1 MGNPVKHFY
10 EFGPFRFDAEK
21 HRLFRLGEP
30 VPLSPKAAEALSV
43 LLQHAGQLLER
54 ERLMEAV
61 WGETFVEDANLT
73 VAISALRKALGQNS
87 DKTEYIETIP
97 RVGYRFL
104 ADVHDTRE
112 ELAPL
117 VIEKRTLS
125 RTVIEEE
132 LIPSTMTPG
141 PLQLTSG
148 RRFNRWWL
156 LAAGALIVVGL
167 TTFLMRHDRARGNAA
182 APKPINSL
190 AVLPFKPINDAAK
203 TDDEYLGLGLSDSLI
218 TRLSNVKHLTIRP
231 TGAITRFNNPKQDV
245 IAAGKQLQVE
255 SVLDG
260 RIQHDG
266 DRIRVTVQLLRVSDG
281 ATLWADSFDERFTD
295 LLSVQDRISRQVAQ
309 VVSEKLTNED
319 QQQIAKRGTDNAE
332 AFHAY
337 LKGRYAW
344 NKRSDQEL
352 KKAISLFQQA
362 IDLDPTYAAAYA
374 GMAYCYISMGDYLAA
389 PAKEVFPLAKASA
402 MKALEI
408 DDKLPEA
415 HIALAHTRFLFDW
428 DWPNAEK
435 EYLHAVELQPNNAT
449 AHHWYGWFLLA
460 MGRTDE
466 AMREIKRAEELDPL
480 SLIIK
485 ANVGNFY
492 YFARQYDQAIEI
504 QQQVV
509 ETDPNFVQG
518 RRKLAFSLEAK
529 GLEEEAIKQWLKVE
543 EGFGASDEQV
553 EKYRQ
558 VCAKEGIKGYW
569 REALQNDIDSW
580 KHAESTAGA
589 VASYYARLGDRDQAF
604 LWLSRS
610 YESHDPWLVYTNIS
624 PVYDNLRGDP
634 RFNNFLKQ
642 LHLQN

>member
-1 MGNPVKHFY
+1 
-10 EFGPFRFDAEK
+10 RD
-21 HRLFRLGEP
+21 
-30 VPLSPKAAEALSV
+30 
-43 LLQHAGQLLER
+43 
-54 ERLMEAV
+54 
-61 WGETFVEDANLT
+61 T
-73 VAISALRKALGQNS
+73 
-87 DKTEYIETIP
+87 
-97 RVGYRFL
+97 
-104 ADVHDTRE
+104 HD

-132 LIPSTMTPG
+132 LIPEASSLP
-141 PLQLTSG
+141 PRQLQLAGGSK
-148 RRFNRWWL
+148 FNRWWFV
-156 LAAGALIVVGL
+156 AAGVLLVVGL
-167 TTFLMRHDRARGNAA
+167 TSFLVWRARARGTAA
-182 APKPINSL
+182 AHKSINSL
-190 AVLPFKPINDAAK
+190 AVLPFKPLNDA
-203 TDDEYLGLGLSDSLI
+203 TRSDDEYLGLGLSDSLI

-231 TGAITRFNNPKQDV
+231 TGAIIRFNNPKQDV

-260 RIQHDG
+260 RIQHEG
-266 DRIRVTVQLLRVSDG
+266 DRVRVTVQLFRVSDG
-281 ATLWADSFDERFTD
+281 ATLWAESFDERFTD
-295 LLSVQDRISRQVAQ
+295 LLAVQDRISRHVAE

-344 NKRSDQEL
+344 NKRTDEEL
-352 KKAISLFQQA
+352 KKAITLFQRA

-374 GMAYCYISMGDYLAA
+374 GMAYCYVSLGDYNAA

-408 DDKLPEA
+408 DDQLAEA
-415 HIALAHTRFLFDW
+415 HTALAHTRFLFDW

-435 EYLHAVELQPNNAT
+435 EYQHALELQPNNAT
-449 AHHWYGWFLLA
+449 AHHWYGWFLIA

-504 QQQVV
+504 QQKVV
-509 ETDPNFVQG
+509 DTDPSFVQG

-529 GLEEEAIKQWLKVE
+529 GLEQEAIKQWLNVE
-543 EGFGASDEQV
+543 ANFGATPEMLASYS
-553 EKYRQ
+553 KAFAR
-558 VCAKEGIKGYW
+558 EGLKGYW
-569 REALQNDIDSW
+569 RAALQTDIESW
-580 KHAESTAGA
+580 KNSEATAAA

-604 LWLSRS
+604 LWLNKS
-610 YESHDPWLVYTNIS
+610 YEAHDPWLVYTSIS

-634 RFNNFLKQ
+634 RFPTFLKQ
-642 LHLQN
+642 LHLEN